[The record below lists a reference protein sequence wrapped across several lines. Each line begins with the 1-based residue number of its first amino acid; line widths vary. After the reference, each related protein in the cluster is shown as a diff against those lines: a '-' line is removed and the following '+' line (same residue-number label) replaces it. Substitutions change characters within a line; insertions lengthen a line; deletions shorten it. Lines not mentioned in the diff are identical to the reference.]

1 MILGDYIGF
10 DESLQ
15 DEFKEFVLRL
25 DPELFTDSSH
35 FKEIID
41 TGILPNYFN
50 DIVLENI
57 FHYFRIYLPKYI
69 SAFANCEEL
78 EEGFLYF
85 GVNNSGE
92 ITGIPFKGEIS
103 EVFLSCLIEKIK
115 QKLSLDSK
123 DKSFIDDLFE
133 EIQIEFI
140 KLEKNLDYLEDN
152 ATEEIKDRIEKYNK
166 YKDEFKEFS
175 FERSKWLDE
184 VMSFNNKI
192 SYMILDPKIRSDIAA
207 FTRKHAQGDLA
218 ILKQAEI
225 LESDEKIEIL
235 NGIQLND
242 YKNSTDNVYYWVMTY
257 KDMIIQEIRSR
268 KPVKPVLS
276 FNPPD
281 NMYVT
286 YFQLLTKLRYKFII
300 NNSECNYYLIKIRIP
315 GKKKRDIYYQHPYY
329 DDRWIKKIRSINEQG
344 PCCI

>member
-10 DESLQ
+10 GESLK

-35 FKEIID
+35 FKEIINI
-41 TGILPNYFN
+41 GILPNYFN
-50 DIVLENI
+50 DIVMENI

-92 ITGIPFKGEIS
+92 ITGIPFQGEIN
-103 EVFLSCLIEKIK
+103 EVFVSCLIEKIK

-123 DKSFIDDLFE
+123 DDSFIDDLFK

-140 KLEKNLDYLEDN
+140 KLEKNLDYLEDS
-152 ATEEIKDRIEKYNK
+152 ATEEINERIEKYDK
-166 YKDEFKEFS
+166 YKNEFKEFS
-175 FERSKWLDE
+175 FERSKWLNE
-184 VMSFNNKI
+184 VTSFNNKI
-192 SYMILDPKIRSDIAA
+192 SYMILDRKSRSDIAA
-207 FTRKHAQGDLA
+207 FARKNAHGDLA
-218 ILKQAEI
+218 MLKQAEI
-225 LESDEKIEIL
+225 LDSDEIIEIL

-257 KDMIIQEIRSR
+257 KDMVIQEIRSR
-268 KPVKPVLS
+268 KPVKPLLS
-276 FNPPD
+276 FNTPES
-281 NMYVT
+281 MYIS
-286 YFQLLTKLRYKFII
+286 YFQLLTKMRYKFIL
-300 NNSECNYYLIKIRIP
+300 NNSDCNYYLIKIRIP
-315 GKKKRDIYYQHPYY
+315 GKKKQDIYYQHPYY
-329 DDRWIKKIRSINEQG
+329 DGRWIKKIRSINEQG
-344 PCCI
+344 PCCL